1 MAQYYPGEKPLLS
14 LKYGTTT
21 TPRTHSS
28 DAKSLST
35 NAVATDMAIPSWLA
49 ERFAN
54 GAAALNL
61 ISTHTTI
68 PVPRLKGWGRDH
80 NGLCFFETERVL
92 GSVRCDQT
100 GDQCRM
106 PQFHFT
112 DGPCED
118 CWEIAYSPA
127 NKFVRETVLPQL
139 RSLKSITT
147 GLNGF
152 VLPPPWVQEHD
163 KRTEWPSKLSST
175 DEYVLVTMT

>member
-106 PQFHFT
+106 PQCASHRWAMQRLLGDRLFT
-112 DGPCED
+112 RQQVCPGDG
-118 CWEIAYSPA
+118 
-127 NKFVRETVLPQL
+127 T
-139 RSLKSITT
+139 
-147 GLNGF
+147 
-152 VLPPPWVQEHD
+152 
-163 KRTEWPSKLSST
+163 SST
-175 DEYVLVTMT
+175 SESEKHYHGPEWVCASPTLGAGT